1 MNIRSIHVRLVLWH
15 TALVILIS
23 ALFGGYTYHSLDHRL
38 TNEMKETLS
47 RRVEHLRDDILEKDL
62 FSQPKQEMAQKIQDV
77 YSPEENDR
85 FIRISKGDGTIL
97 YVSGRPRD
105 PIFNPARI
113 PLPHGY
119 TTAVSEQ
126 IEQLRSGE
134 HLMLV
139 GFTAPIAGTDYIIE
153 MGAPTD
159 QIDIPLHKLLI
170 TLLIGLPVVALM
182 AVIGGLMLVR
192 RALLPVEMIRA
203 TAENISF
210 GNLSQRLPVPPT
222 GDALERLSS
231 TLNRMLER
239 LETAYQ
245 QASRFSA
252 DASHELRTPL
262 TIMRGELESIG
273 SIMYAEQPTQLL
285 YERIGSVL
293 EEAEHLSR
301 IVEGLFAIARLEAGE
316 ARMGHEVFDLA
327 ELARSTVEQM
337 QLLAEDKNLS
347 ITIDA
352 ANPVFVMGDAPRLK
366 QVIVNLFDN
375 AIKYT
380 PDGGAIA
387 LSVSALAAKAVF
399 AVKDN
404 GAGIAPDAL
413 PHIFER
419 FYRSEKARSSSAHGA
434 GLGLSIVRSICQA
447 HGGTV
452 NVQSA
457 EGKGATVTVELPLA
471 AAHNQENAHA
481 RA

>member
-1 MNIRSIHVRLVLWH
+1 
-15 TALVILIS
+15 
-23 ALFGGYTYHSLDHRL
+23 
-38 TNEMKETLS
+38 
-47 RRVEHLRDDILEKDL
+47 
-62 FSQPKQEMAQKIQDV
+62 
-77 YSPEENDR
+77 
-85 FIRISKGDGTIL
+85 
-97 YVSGRPRD
+97 
-105 PIFNPARI
+105 
-113 PLPHGY
+113 
-119 TTAVSEQ
+119 
-126 IEQLRSGE
+126 
-134 HLMLV
+134 
-139 GFTAPIAGTDYIIE
+139 
-153 MGAPTD
+153 
-159 QIDIPLHKLLI
+159 
-170 TLLIGLPVVALM
+170 
-182 AVIGGLMLVR
+182 
-192 RALLPVEMIRA
+192 
-203 TAENISF
+203 
-210 GNLSQRLPVPPT
+210 
-222 GDALERLSS
+222 
-231 TLNRMLER
+231 MLER